1 MSTTDNRTIR
11 TVIREVAR
19 RGTSR
24 NGNPTMTVRTD
35 HGEYVTQTD
44 TSWAYGA
51 DNSEWRDA
59 YVTLHLS
66 RNGRIRWAEK
76 VDLVELARDRY
87 KAWHEAESLLRDTIK
102 PALIEGTHEGGPALL
117 CPGCNE
123 VVATTLEGEHL
134 RSVDVAERWTEMFI
148 SDDDSA
154 VVGVLYD
161 GFPDFDGVCYLTTC
175 CFTPVDL
182 PSGWVEYPI
191 YC

>member
-102 PALIEGTHEGGPALL
+102 PALIEGTHEGEPALL

-123 VVATTLEGEHL
+123 VVATHEGEHL
-134 RSVDVAERWTEMFI
+134 QSVITTERWSRAFI
-148 SDDDSA
+148 SGDTSK
-154 VVGVLYD
+154 VLEVNILDEFSDYED
-161 GFPDFDGVCYLTTC
+161 LCYLATC

-182 PSGWVEYPI
+182 PSGWVEDPI
-191 YC
+191 Y